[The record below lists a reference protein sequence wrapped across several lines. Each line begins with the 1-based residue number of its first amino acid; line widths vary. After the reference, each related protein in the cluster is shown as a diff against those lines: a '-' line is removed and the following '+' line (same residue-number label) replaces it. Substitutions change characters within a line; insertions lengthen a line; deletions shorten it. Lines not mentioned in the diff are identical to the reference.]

1 MFVFVFVHVRMRLGG
16 GEREMDGESLSVL
29 MCAYLIGLKARNA
42 SFLC

>member
-1 MFVFVFVHVRMRLGG
+1 MYVCICVCACAYEVGG
-16 GEREMDGESLSVL
+16 GEMDGESLSVL